1 MGITMTGRKVIG
13 WKSEYWIMLALLL
26 FFGGLLAVF
35 GVQEFPDSETYIRMY
50 LGREPVYP
58 LFLLLTRIVFGSSYK
73 LATAILQGILG
84 AWSVY
89 ALVCYIRKTFELNW
103 PGTGFI
109 TVLFII
115 PHLLTPLGAAS
126 HMVYTN
132 SILSEGISYS
142 IFNFMAYF
150 LMRLVLEEKKSAK
163 DYILSLGL
171 AQLLSLTRGQMMP
184 MLLVWGCVAVFAV
197 VTDRG
202 NKYNR
207 KIEYSLLILLMVIL
221 SFPVRSGALFAY
233 NAGILGVPAS
243 DLGTG
248 TTFLTNVIYVS
259 NQSDGDKI
267 KSQEMRETFYYIQE
281 KTELEGWSYKTAEK
295 GIINQ
300 ALHLE
305 DSHDSIKFN
314 HVEVFITW
322 YLDQMGIKDRTREAQ
337 MEQVA
342 MSMMK
347 QVLPQCFERWLSLY
361 ISLAVVGFI
370 RTVAIV
376 HPVLNWYALFI
387 YVAAASL
394 MLFLFWR
401 KRRSKE
407 ALYMLMVFLVVCANV
422 LATAMTIMCLSR
434 YMIYNMSFF
443 YSAGFLMLRG
453 TWRIIKFNFGK

>member
-1 MGITMTGRKVIG
+1 MGITMTGHKVIG

-58 LFLLLTRIVFGSSYK
+58 LFLLVNRTVFGGAYK
-73 LATAILQGILG
+73 LVTAILQGLLAAYSI
-84 AWSVY
+84 Y
-89 ALVCYIRKTFELNW
+89 ILVCYIRKTFGLNW
-103 PGTGFI
+103 LGTGFI
-109 TVLFII
+109 TFLFIG

-132 SILSEGISYS
+132 SILSEGIGYS
-142 IFNFMAYF
+142 IFNLMVFF
-150 LMRLVLEEKKSAK
+150 LLRLVLEEKKCKK
-163 DYILSLGL
+163 DYILSLGMAL
-171 AQLLSLTRGQMMP
+171 LLSLTRGQMMP
-184 MLLVWGCVAVFAV
+184 MLLVWGCVAAFAV
-197 VTDRG
+197 VTDKG
-202 NKYNR
+202 NGYKR
-207 KIEYSLLILLMVIL
+207 KAGYSLIILLTVIL
-221 SFPVRSGALFAY
+221 SFLARGGALFAY

-267 KSQEMRETFYYIQE
+267 KPQQMRETFYYIQE
-281 KTELEGWSYKTAEK
+281 KTEMEGWTYKTAER

-305 DSHDSIKFN
+305 DSHDLIKFN

-401 KRRSKE
+401 KQRSKE

-443 YSAGFLMLRG
+443 YSAGFLMLRK